1 MKFVLTIIIVSVF
14 SLNAKAQNPSIS
26 TKYSE
31 PLAVYLF
38 TKSLQSYQGDNA
50 FKKAFTQ
57 SSFNTKKYQ
66 DLIAQ
71 LDTLSTDYSYQYL
84 EYPYGTKVPGM
95 TSGLLKKNLIAA
107 DNLDAFMIRSVGII
121 PNKNLVQLTHILKE
135 FIPVYRVLVYEP
147 NQIKFEEQ
155 LVNIKNFVQEKQ
167 LVSYFK
173 KGSQFYKS
181 EWDNAIPLEIVFYPL
196 PNSQGFTAEAFYNI
210 GVSAIQT
217 DLKNYDILLSVM
229 LHEIFHIQFDEQPIE
244 IKNSIQ
250 SWFLQNPSKCSN
262 YAYLLLNE
270 VLATAIGNG
279 YVYEQLHGNL
289 DKGEWYNLPYINQ
302 LAKEVYPLIAT
313 YLKEGKSIDKDFVDN
328 YIKAYEEKHANW
340 INELEHTMSYRFILS
355 HQQSDFNVFRQLYPY
370 CSIMEAEDQITEGSI
385 EKMKAA
391 PLTKVII
398 VSKNNK
404 SDLALIKKMF
414 PELKN
419 WNYNATKEFSYAQFL
434 NDKSQLYIINQISS
448 STETLIKQLKP

>member
-1 MKFVLTIIIVSVF
+1 
-14 SLNAKAQNPSIS
+14 
-26 TKYSE
+26 
-31 PLAVYLF
+31 
-38 TKSLQSYQGDNA
+38 
-50 FKKAFTQ
+50 KK
-57 SSFNTKKYQ
+57 
-66 DLIAQ
+66 
-71 LDTLSTDYSYQYL
+71 
-84 EYPYGTKVPGM
+84 
-95 TSGLLKKNLIAA
+95 
-107 DNLDAFMIRSVGII
+107 
-121 PNKNLVQLTHILKE
+121 
-135 FIPVYRVLVYEP
+135 
-147 NQIKFEEQ
+147 
-155 LVNIKNFVQEKQ
+155 

-302 LAKEVYPLIAT
+302 LAKEVYPLVAT
-313 YLKEGKSIDKDFVDN
+313 YLKEGKSIDKAFVDN

-340 INELEHTMSYRFILS
+340 INELEHIMSYRFILS
-355 HQQSDFNVFRQLYPY
+355 HQQSDFNIFRQLYPY

-419 WNYNATKEFSYAQFL
+419 WNYNATKEFSYSQFL

>member
-1 MKFVLTIIIVSVF
+1 MKLVLTIIIVFVLP
-14 SLNAKAQNPSIS
+14 LNTKAQNPSIS

-66 DLIAQ
+66 DLIVQ
-71 LDTLSTDYSYQYL
+71 LDSLPLDYSYQYL
-84 EYPYGTKVPGM
+84 EYPYGTKIPGM

-107 DNLDAFMIRSVGII
+107 ENLDAFMLRSVGII
-121 PNKNLVQLTHILKE
+121 PNKNLVQLTQILKE
-135 FIPVYRVLVYEP
+135 FTPVYQAIVFEP
-147 NQIKFEEQ
+147 NQAKFEEQ
-155 LVNIKNFVQEKQ
+155 LANIKKFIQEKQ
-167 LVSYFK
+167 LVSYFE
-173 KGSQFYKS
+173 KGSQFYRS
-181 EWDNAIPLEIVFYPL
+181 EWESAIPLEIVFYPL

-250 SWFLQNPSKCSN
+250 NWFLQNPSMCSN

-279 YVYEQLHGNL
+279 YVYEQIHGNL
-289 DKGEWYNLPYINQ
+289 DKGDWYNLPYINQ
-302 LAKEVYPLIAT
+302 LAKEVYPLVAT
-313 YLKEGKSIDKDFVDN
+313 YLKEGKSIDKAFVDN
-328 YIKAYEEKHANW
+328 YIKAYDEKHANW

-391 PLTKVII
+391 PMTKVII

-404 SDLALIKKMF
+404 SDLSLIKKMF
-414 PELKN
+414 PELKD
-419 WNYNATKEFSYAQFL
+419 WKYNAKKEFSYSHFL